1 VTHIVVQ
8 TSELL
13 SVTPGVGSILAVSVD
28 TNDVA
33 VTKTLVLV
41 VTIVPSVED
50 TKDVDITGNLKPGVV
65 GDVSMSLDGL
75 GAEVWDRKDVTVQ
88 EI

>member
-1 VTHIVVQ
+1 MTHIVVQ

-13 SVTPGVGSILAVSVD
+13 SITPGVGSILAVSVD
-28 TNDVA
+28 TNDVV

-50 TKDVDITGNLKPGVV
+50 TKGVDITGNLRPGVV
-65 GDVSMSLDGL
+65 RDISMSSDGL

>member
-1 VTHIVVQ
+1 MTHIVVQ

-13 SVTPGVGSILAVSVD
+13 SITPGVGSILAVSVD
-28 TNDVA
+28 TNDVV

-50 TKDVDITGNLKPGVV
+50 TKGVDITGNLRPGVV
-65 GDVSMSLDGL
+65 RDISMSPDGL

>member
-50 TKDVDITGNLKPGVV
+50 TKGVDITGNLRPGVV
-65 GDVSMSLDGL
+65 RDISMSPDGL